1 MLLLLPLPLA
11 FNQITGSHQLNPLPC
26 SKLLHGLLHVR
37 GQNILTDVPTAVGH
51 QLLEKNTGEC
61 TQL

>member
-1 MLLLLPLPLA
+1 MLLPLA

-26 SKLLHGLLHVR
+26 SKLLHSLLHVR
-37 GQNILTDVPTAVGH
+37 GQNVLTDVPTAVGH